1 MPPPLREVLK
11 RAAFWAATLLVLPEV
26 LSYWLRAPLLGRDR
40 AFANS
45 TQTLALVPGLLGILL
60 RRAFLAR
67 VLRECHWDVT
77 VEAGTYF
84 SQVEARIGEH
94 VYIGPHCVLGLVH
107 LERDVLVAS
116 GVQIPSGPE
125 THGIERVD
133 VPIREQPG
141 RQVAIRVGE
150 GSWVGSGAILLANV
164 GTGTVVAAGSVVV
177 KPIPDLVVAG
187 GVPARVLR
195 DRPGQPAAGA

>member
-1 MPPPLREVLK
+1 MPPLRDVLK

-67 VLRECHWDVT
+67 VLQECYQDVT

-116 GVQIPSGPE
+116 GVQIPSGPD

-133 VPIREQPG
+133 VPIREQQG
-141 RQVAIRVGE
+141 RPVAIRVGE
-150 GSWVGSGAILLANV
+150 GSWIGSGAILLADV
-164 GTGTVVAAGSVVV
+164 GAGTVVAAGSVVV

-195 DRPGQPAAGA
+195 DRQGQPAAGA